1 MLLVSILS
9 VSVVLDRKSRK
20 STATI
25 FFLSLGWPNST
36 LDLPEVTSSETR
48 SKLIPS
54 YSVFMESDIFL
65 TVSDILI
72 SWKWKKY
79 FATINF
85 QNKEIKYYQLSSS
98 RPYLWIIDLMMLFIM
113 CYYVQHVTFKK
124 KNYCH
129 LMSLDIPLCFCS
141 DFKNVVDCK

>member
-1 MLLVSILS
+1 VPFCLLLVLILS
-9 VSVVLDRKSRK
+9 VSVVLDRKSI
-20 STATI
+20 ATI
-25 FFLSLGWPNST
+25 FFPSLGWPIST

-79 FATINF
+79 FATIYF
-85 QNKEIKYYQLSSS
+85 QNKETKYYQLSSS
-98 RPYLWIIDLMMLFIM
+98 RPYLWIIDLLMLFIM
-113 CYYVQHVTFKK
+113 CNTLTLKK
-124 KNYCH
+124 KILSFNVFRCS
-129 LMSLDIPLCFCS
+129 LMFCS
-141 DFKNVVDCK
+141 DFKNVVDWNS

>member
-1 MLLVSILS
+1 MPFCLLLVLILS
-9 VSVVLDRKSRK
+9 VSVVLDRKSI
-20 STATI
+20 ATI
-25 FFLSLGWPNST
+25 FFPSLGWPIST

-79 FATINF
+79 FATIYF

-98 RPYLWIIDLMMLFIM
+98 RPYLWIIDLLMLFIM
-113 CYYVQHVTFKK
+113 CNTLTLKK
-124 KNYCH
+124 TKYCH

-141 DFKNVVDCK
+141 DFKNVVDWNS